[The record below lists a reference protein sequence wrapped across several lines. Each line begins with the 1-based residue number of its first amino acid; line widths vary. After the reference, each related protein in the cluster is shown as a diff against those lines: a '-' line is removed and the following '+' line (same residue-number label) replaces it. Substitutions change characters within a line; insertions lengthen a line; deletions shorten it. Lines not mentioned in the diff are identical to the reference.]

1 MNLRDTILEK
11 HSKDQMLRIVAY
23 VGNDKRKFDELMQL
37 FFEDE
42 YRVSQRASWAV
53 SHCIQKNP
61 LFAKKYLPLMLDN
74 LKNPVHDAVVRN
86 TIRILQLV
94 EIPANLHAQVM
105 DICYQ
110 LVSTHTTPVAIKAFS
125 ITVLSNLSQIYPEL
139 KNELKTLMEDQLPT
153 ASPAI
158 ISRAKRIKQ

>member
-94 EIPANLHAQVM
+94 EIPANLHTQVM

-110 LVSTHTTPVAIKAFS
+110 LISTHTTPVAIKAFS

-158 ISRAKRIKQ
+158 ISRAKRIK

>member
-23 VGNDKRKFDELMQL
+23 VGSDKRKFDELMQL

-94 EIPANLHAQVM
+94 DIPTNLHAQVM

-110 LVSTHTTPVAIKAFS
+110 LISTHTTPVAIKAFS

-158 ISRAKRIKQ
+158 ISRAKRIK